1 MLLLW
6 FSYVRIFVFQPI
18 LFDSYAT
25 IRTISTA
32 TWFNR
37 FLVLQNVHINVE
49 TIKYVN
55 NKQSLKLISL
65 KMRRVQKIDD
75 FNIFPYQFN

>member
-18 LFDSYAT
+18 LFDSYVT